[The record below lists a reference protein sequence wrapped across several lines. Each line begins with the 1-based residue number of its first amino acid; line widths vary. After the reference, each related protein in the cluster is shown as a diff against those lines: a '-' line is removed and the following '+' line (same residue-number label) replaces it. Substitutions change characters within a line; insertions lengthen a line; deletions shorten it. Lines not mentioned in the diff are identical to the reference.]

1 MHPPLPKP
9 MFLPDLIYKDDRPKT
24 WSEPA
29 AKGSTWRPECTHTFS
44 REYQETRDIVFYLS
58 GIQTRIEAI
67 VENSLLCQNRKKS
80 QIFFLIKNM
89 DTCFLKLKNIISCIY
104 YPLDSLHLLQREVSQ
119 FCS

>member
-1 MHPPLPKP
+1 

-29 AKGSTWRPECTHTFS
+29 AKGSTWRPEYTHTFS

-80 QIFFLIKNM
+80 QIFFLNRKYGQM
-89 DTCFLKLKNIISCIY
+89 FFKVKKYNIMY
-104 YPLDSLHLLQREVSQ
+104 LLS
-119 FCS
+119 FGLSSPIAT